1 MKYIFKRAK
10 NVSFEEEKFIKRLKL
25 NNGNILLH
33 FYVNRNKKNCYVVLV
48 WDGKNI
54 IAWGLIFLI
63 GKIWEFS
70 VYVKRS
76 YRRKGI
82 GSKIYRSIK
91 KKLKIL
97 NIQIDVCRHDNV
109 SGKFFDKMF
118 KTNKKYGR

>member
-1 MKYIFKRAK
+1 
-10 NVSFEEEKFIKRLKL
+10 
-25 NNGNILLH
+25 
-33 FYVNRNKKNCYVVLV
+33 VVLV